1 MTRMDGRAMPADL
14 VGIECVGSYVPR
26 VRLERAAI
34 AQAHGWFNPG
44 LSTLA
49 KGTRAIANWDEDAI
63 TLAVEA
69 ARHCLAGTAVSPIRS
84 LMLAST
90 SLPFADRQNAGV
102 VKAALDLHDEVLTLD
117 VTGSQRAGTS
127 ALMTAL
133 SSARG
138 GMGPVLCIGADKCR
152 PQPGSDQEMSAGD
165 GAAALLIGSKEPAA
179 RLIGASSVAIDF
191 VDHFR
196 AQRAEFDYGWETR
209 WIRDEGYGRIA
220 VTTIR
225 SAFESSGVDPRKLAH
240 FVMPSAIAGAT
251 QRVAREL
258 GIRAEAI
265 APDTLARVG
274 HASSAQPLLSLAL
287 ALERARAGDL
297 IAVVGF
303 GQGCD
308 VLIFEATGRPAR
320 RGGASLESQIGAGRS
335 SSNYM
340 RYLVINGLLAVDRG
354 MRAETDMKTALTAL
368 YRDRRAV
375 LGLVGGRDRSSGIPQ
390 FPRSEIPVGS
400 TSAGSEPQEN
410 YRFADIPARIA
421 TYTRDA
427 LAYTIDPPALYGLV
441 DFEGGGRMSVDF
453 TDMDPEDAEV
463 GRPVRMTFRIKA
475 HDDRRDFTR
484 YFWKATTAL
493 VGRPAGIAAESDP

>member
-1 MTRMDGRAMPADL
+1 MPAHP

-44 LSTLA
+44 LSALA

-63 TLAVEA
+63 TQAVEA
-69 ARHCLAGTAVSPIRS
+69 ARQCLAGTAAPSIRS
-84 LMLAST
+84 LVLAST

-102 VKAALDLHDEVLTLD
+102 VKAALDLPDEVLTLD

-127 ALMTAL
+127 ALLTAM

-138 GMGPVLCIGADKCR
+138 GMAPVLCIGAEKCR
-152 PQPGSDQEMSAGD
+152 PQPGSEHEMSAGD
-165 GAAALLIGSKEPAA
+165 GAAAFLVGTENPAA
-179 RLIGASSVAIDF
+179 RLVGSRSVAIDF

-196 AQRAEFDYGWETR
+196 AQRAEFDYGWESR
-209 WIRDEGYGRIA
+209 WIRDEGFGRIA
-220 VTTIR
+220 VTAIR
-225 SAFESSGVDPRKLAH
+225 AAFESSGVDPRALAK

-265 APDTLARVG
+265 APDTLTRVG

-297 IAVVGF
+297 IAAVGF

-320 RGGASLESQIGAGRS
+320 RGGVGLESQIAAGKS

-340 RYLVINGLLAVDRG
+340 RYLVINGLLPVDRG

-375 LGLVGGRDRSSGIPQ
+375 LGLVGGRDRKTGIPQ
-390 FPRSEIPVGS
+390 FPRSEVPLGS
-400 TSAGSEPQEN
+400 TSAAAAPQDD
-410 YRFADIPARIA
+410 YRFAEIPARIA
-421 TYTRDA
+421 TYTQDA
-427 LAYTIDPPALYGLV
+427 LAYSIDPPALYGLV

-493 VGRPAGIAAESDP
+493 VGRPAGRAAEAIA

>member
-1 MTRMDGRAMPADL
+1 MSADV
-14 VGIECVGSYVPR
+14 VGIECVGGYVPR

-49 KGTRAIANWDEDAI
+49 EGTRAIANWDEDAI

-69 ARHCLAGTAVSPIRS
+69 ARHCLAGAPPPPIRS
-84 LMLAST
+84 LVLAST

-133 SSARG
+133 NGARG
-138 GMGPVLCIGADKCR
+138 GMGPVLCIGAEKCR
-152 PQPGSDQEMSAGD
+152 PQPGSDHEMSAGD
-165 GAAALLIGSKEPAA
+165 GAAALLVGTENPAA

-209 WIRDEGYGRIA
+209 WVRDEGYGRVA
-220 VTTIR
+220 LSAIR
-225 SAFESSGVDPRKLAH
+225 SAFESSGIDPRAIGQ
-240 FVMPSAIAGAT
+240 FVMPSAIAGVT

-258 GIRAEAI
+258 GIRGEAI

-274 HASSAQPLLSLAL
+274 HASSAQPLLSLAF
-287 ALERARAGDL
+287 ALERARAGDR

-320 RGGASLESQIGAGRS
+320 RGGVSLESQIGGGTS

-375 LGLVGGRDRSSGIPQ
+375 LGLVGGRDRRTGVPQ

-400 TSAGSEPQEN
+400 TSAASEPQED
-410 YRFADIPARIA
+410 YRFANIPARIA
-421 TYTRDA
+421 TYTQDA
-427 LAYTIDPPALYGLV
+427 LAYTIDPPAMYGLV

-453 TDMDPEDAEV
+453 TDMAPEDAEV

-475 HDDRRDFTR
+475 QDDRRDFTR

-493 VGRPAGIAAESDP
+493 VERPAGLAGEVSP